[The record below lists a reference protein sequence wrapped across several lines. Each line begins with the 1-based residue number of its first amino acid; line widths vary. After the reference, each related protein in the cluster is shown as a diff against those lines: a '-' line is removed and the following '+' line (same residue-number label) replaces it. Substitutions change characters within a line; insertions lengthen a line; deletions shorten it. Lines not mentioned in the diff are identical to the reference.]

1 MSVGLIYVVSV
12 FDHYLKVHLNSN
24 QLIKSSVKDVY
35 PEKKNPRL
43 LTIFSGMSIAGNRLL
58 LSLDTEELKMN

>member
-12 FDHYLKVHLNSN
+12 FDHYLKMHLNSN

-35 PEKKNPRL
+35 SPRKKKSQVAYHLFWYVHCRQ
-43 LTIFSGMSIAGNRLL
+43 
-58 LSLDTEELKMN
+58 